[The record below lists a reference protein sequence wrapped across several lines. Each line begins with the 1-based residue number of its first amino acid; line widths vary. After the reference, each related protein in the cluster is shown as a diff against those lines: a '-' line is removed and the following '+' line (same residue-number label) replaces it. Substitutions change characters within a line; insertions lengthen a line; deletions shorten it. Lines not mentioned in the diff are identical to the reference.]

1 MLDTSI
7 QVKTDNFDGP
17 LGLLLLLVEKEE
29 MNIRELD
36 LTKITQQ
43 YLNYLAQMRDL
54 DFDVA
59 GDYLFLASTL
69 LLLKS
74 KVCIA
79 EEEIKNLEAEFGAE
93 GLHITSQSELIRRLE
108 ELQLYQKMGKRLW
121 ELDKKGHE
129 VFVKPK
135 VDRKAIVNSILTPMD
150 LNSLTMTM
158 VDFLFRQRRKYT
170 VVKRDRLSIKEKLKF
185 LKSNLKVGEQTTFD
199 SLLEQD
205 GNFRSDETEEAKMK
219 STGTDK
225 ESMNSID
232 NIVITFISLLELARL
247 KRINVFQNEDRS
259 TIYVN
264 VVRSLEDFDVEQA
277 NGFEDENPTP
287 PPTSDEMVV
296 AGNSNE
302 KLIIEDLGEYNN
314 EVMEETLPP
323 AGIPAELTAS
333 QEKDYEK
340 NYEEEYM
347 ELLTTPDS
355 LDAGAKLIQ

>member
-7 QVKTDNFDGP
+7 QVKTDHFDGP
-17 LGLLLLLVEKEE
+17 LALLLLLVEKEE

-36 LTKITQQ
+36 LTRITKQ
-43 YLNYLAQMRDL
+43 YLEYLSQMKDL
-54 DFDVA
+54 NFDVA

-74 KVCIA
+74 KVCIT
-79 EEEIKNLEAEFGAE
+79 EEESKNLELDFGIA
-93 GLHITSQSELIRRLE
+93 GMHITSQSELIRRLE
-108 ELQLYQKMGKRLW
+108 ELQLYQKMSKRLW
-121 ELDKKGHE
+121 DLDKKGHQI
-129 VFVKPK
+129 FVKPR

-150 LNSLTMTM
+150 LNSLTLTM

-199 SLLEQD
+199 TLLEMNGQPEVSED
-205 GNFRSDETEEAKMK
+205 GVVKDPS
-219 STGTDK
+219 
-225 ESMNSID
+225 D

-259 TIYVN
+259 TIYIN

-277 NGFEDENPTP
+277 NGFEDENAITA
-287 PPTSDEMVV
+287 TAEEMVV
-296 AGNSNE
+296 SGSSSE
-302 KLIIEDLGEYNN
+302 KLVIEDLGDYT
-314 EVMEETLPP
+314 EE
-323 AGIPAELTAS
+323 IPEPKIES
-333 QEKDYEK
+333 KSEEDYL
-340 NYEEEYM
+340 EEYG

-355 LDAGAKLIQ
+355 LDIGAKLIQ

>member
-7 QVKTDNFDGP
+7 QVKTDHFDGP
-17 LGLLLLLVEKEE
+17 LALLLLLIEKEE

-36 LTKITQQ
+36 LTRITKQ
-43 YLNYLAQMRDL
+43 YLEYLSQMRDL
-54 DFDVA
+54 NFDVA

-74 KVCIA
+74 KICIT
-79 EEEIKNLEAEFGAE
+79 EEESKNLELELGIE
-93 GLHITSQSELIRRLE
+93 GMHITSQSELIRRLE
-108 ELQLYQKMGKRLW
+108 ELQLYQKMSKRLW
-121 ELDKKGHE
+121 DLDKKGHQI
-129 VFVKPK
+129 FVKPK

-150 LNSLTMTM
+150 LNSLTLTM

-185 LKSNLKVGEQTTFD
+185 LKSNLKVGEQITFD
-199 SLLEQD
+199 TLLELNGQPEVSED
-205 GNFRSDETEEAKMK
+205 GVVKDPT
-219 STGTDK
+219 
-225 ESMNSID
+225 D

-277 NGFEDENPTP
+277 NGFEDENAPTTAP
-287 PPTSDEMVV
+287 EDMVV
-296 AGNSNE
+296 AGNSSE
-302 KLIIEDLGEYNN
+302 KLVIEDLGEYTE
-314 EVMEETLPP
+314 EVPEAKVESEEDYL
-323 AGIPAELTAS
+323 
-333 QEKDYEK
+333 EKYG
-340 NYEEEYM
+340 

-355 LDAGAKLIQ
+355 VDEGAKLIQ

>member
-7 QVKTDNFDGP
+7 QVKTDHFDGP
-17 LGLLLLLVEKEE
+17 LALLLLLIEKEE

-36 LTKITQQ
+36 LTRITKQ
-43 YLNYLAQMRDL
+43 YLEYLSQMRDL
-54 DFDVA
+54 NFDIA

-74 KVCIA
+74 KVCIT
-79 EEEIKNLEAEFGAE
+79 EEEARNMELDLGIE

-108 ELQLYQKMGKRLW
+108 ELQLYQKMSKRLW
-121 ELDKKGHE
+121 GLDKKGYE

-170 VVKRDRLSIKEKLKF
+170 VVKRDRLSIKEKLIF
-185 LKSNLKVGEQTTFD
+185 LKSNLKEGEQTTFD
-199 SLLEQD
+199 TLLELNGKAED
-205 GNFRSDETEEAKMK
+205 GKDPT
-219 STGTDK
+219 
-225 ESMNSID
+225 D

-264 VVRSLEDFDVEQA
+264 VTRSLEDFDVEQA
-277 NGFEDENPTP
+277 NGFEDENES
-287 PPTSDEMVV
+287 PPTKADGDVV
-296 AGNSNE
+296 DASLEAAAILADAEE
-302 KLIIEDLGEYNN
+302 KLIIEDLGEFQ
-314 EVMEETLPP
+314 EESPEK
-323 AGIPAELTAS
+323 ILT
-333 QEKDYEK
+333 EDEYL
-340 NYEEEYM
+340 EEYG
-347 ELLTTPDS
+347 ELLTTPESVDE
-355 LDAGAKLIQ
+355 GAKLIQ

>member
-7 QVKTDNFDGP
+7 QVKTDHFDGP

-36 LTKITQQ
+36 LTKITKQ
-43 YLNYLAQMRDL
+43 YLDYLAQMRDL
-54 DFDVA
+54 DFDIA

-79 EEEIKNLEAEFGAE
+79 EEELKGLETEFGVE
-93 GLHITSQSELIRRLE
+93 GLNITSQSELIRRLE
-108 ELQLYQKMGKRLW
+108 ELQLYQKMGKKLW
-121 ELDKKGHE
+121 ELEKKGHE
-129 VFVKPK
+129 IFVKPK

-185 LKSNLKVGEQTTFD
+185 LKSNLKIGEQTTFD
-199 SLLEQD
+199 TLLEMN
-205 GNFRSDETEEAKMK
+205 GKAEEGKDP
-219 STGTDK
+219 T
-225 ESMNSID
+225 D
-232 NIVITFISLLELARL
+232 NIVITFISLLELSRL
-247 KRINVFQNEDRS
+247 QRINVFQNEDRS

-277 NGFEDENPTP
+277 NGFEDEEPTP
-287 PPTSDEMVV
+287 PPTDGVQEIKAANLDERLV
-296 AGNSNE
+296 
-302 KLIIEDLGEYNN
+302 IEDLGEYTPEPEA
-314 EVMEETLPP
+314 EVQAASSEDGSEELPP
-323 AGIPAELTAS
+323 EV
-333 QEKDYEK
+333 Q
-340 NYEEEYM
+340 EEYM

-355 LDAGAKLIQ
+355 VDAGSKLIQ

>member
-7 QVKTDNFDGP
+7 QVKTDHFDGP

-36 LTKITQQ
+36 LTKITKQ
-43 YLNYLAQMRDL
+43 YLDYLAQMRDL
-54 DFDVA
+54 DFDIA

-79 EEEIKNLEAEFGAE
+79 EEELKGLETEFGVE
-93 GLHITSQSELIRRLE
+93 GLNITSQSELIRRLE
-108 ELQLYQKMGKRLW
+108 ELQLYQKMGKKLW
-121 ELDKKGHE
+121 ELEKKGHE
-129 VFVKPK
+129 IFVKPK

-185 LKSNLKVGEQTTFD
+185 LKSNLKIGEQTTFD
-199 SLLEQD
+199 TLLEMN
-205 GNFRSDETEEAKMK
+205 GKAEEGKDP
-219 STGTDK
+219 T
-225 ESMNSID
+225 D
-232 NIVITFISLLELARL
+232 NIVITFISLLELSRL
-247 KRINVFQNEDRS
+247 QRINVFQNEDRS

-277 NGFEDENPTP
+277 NGFEDEEPTP
-287 PPTSDEMVV
+287 PPTDGVQEIK
-296 AGNSNE
+296 AANLDE
-302 KLIIEDLGEYNN
+302 KLVIEDLGEYTPEPEA
-314 EVMEETLPP
+314 EVQAAPGEDGSEELPP
-323 AGIPAELTAS
+323 EV
-333 QEKDYEK
+333 Q
-340 NYEEEYM
+340 EEYM

-355 LDAGAKLIQ
+355 VDAGSKLIQ

>member
-7 QVKTDNFDGP
+7 QVKTDHFDGP

-36 LTKITQQ
+36 LTKITKQ
-43 YLNYLAQMRDL
+43 YLEYLAQMRDL

-79 EEEIKNLEAEFGAE
+79 EEELKGLEAEFGVE
-93 GLHITSQSELIRRLE
+93 GLHITSASELIRRLE
-108 ELQLYQKMGKRLW
+108 ELQLYQKMSKKLW
-121 ELDKKGHE
+121 ALDKKGHE
-129 VFVKPK
+129 IFVKPK

-185 LKSNLKVGEQTTFD
+185 LKSNLKLGEQTTFD
-199 SLLEQD
+199 TLLEMN
-205 GNFRSDETEEAKMK
+205 GTSTDEKDPT
-219 STGTDK
+219 
-225 ESMNSID
+225 D

-247 KRINVFQNEDRS
+247 QRINVFQNEDRS

-277 NGFEDENPTP
+277 NGFEDEAMTAPSASGVQEIKEANL
-287 PPTSDEMVV
+287 DERLV
-296 AGNSNE
+296 
-302 KLIIEDLGEYNN
+302 IEDLGDYTP
-314 EVMEETLPP
+314 EVEAAPE
-323 AGIPAELTAS
+323 ASAELAPTLTS
-333 QEKDYEK
+333 E
-340 NYEEEYM
+340 NEEEFM
-347 ELLTTPDS
+347 EILTTPDG
-355 LDAGAKLIQ
+355 LDAGSKLIQ

>member
-7 QVKTDNFDGP
+7 QVKTDHFDGP
-17 LGLLLLLVEKEE
+17 LALLLLLIEKEE

-36 LTKITQQ
+36 LTRITKQ
-43 YLNYLAQMRDL
+43 YLEYLSQMRDL
-54 DFDVA
+54 NFDVA

-74 KVCIA
+74 KICIT
-79 EEEIKNLEAEFGAE
+79 EEEAKNLELELGVD
-93 GLHITSQSELIRRLE
+93 GMHITSQSELIRRLE
-108 ELQLYQKMGKRLW
+108 ELQLYQKMSKRLW

-129 VFVKPK
+129 IFVKPK

-185 LKSNLKVGEQTTFD
+185 LKSNLKLGEQITFD
-199 SLLEQD
+199 TLLEQD
-205 GNFRSDETEEAKMK
+205 GKAEEGKDP
-219 STGTDK
+219 T
-225 ESMNSID
+225 D

-277 NGFEDENPTP
+277 NGFEDETPTP
-287 PPTSDEMVV
+287 PPAGGVEDDSLVV
-296 AGNSNE
+296 AAAPVDE
-302 KLIIEDLGEYNN
+302 KLVIEDLGEF
-314 EVMEETLPP
+314 EEAAPEET
-323 AGIPAELTAS
+323 ET
-333 QEKDYEK
+333 K
-340 NYEEEYM
+340 NLSEEEYLEKYG

-355 LDAGAKLIQ
+355 VDEGAKLIQ